1 MTCGEETGRKTTN
14 RAYRTPFKTNKM
26 KKKDQSKHGVLRLKN
41 VELEEQLK
49 ERNQEAIQIA
59 NETGKDQAV
68 QENTPP
74 LLAENGIMWYRPIK
88 SFCQESLSL
97 IRATL
102 QPDAP
107 ERQVNHEYYNKLE
120 QNKRDHI
127 ETIKHD
133 VGLAKREVQKST
145 DAGKHL
151 GGLKKRKFRKVR
163 LLCGVFVSA
172 DFFFSGSALTK
183 IGLTFIAAYIV
194 AFALAAAILA
204 AAEGIPFIV
213 EKINGRAKKIV
224 VTIIMFSLF
233 GVLFYWIAYL
243 RTSGN
248 GLYSGTPRMV
258 FVGLNMFLLLISTFL
273 IWRYRPTKKELEA
286 WDEYSEVKRNCDVL
300 EKKKEN
306 SEAELITILEEYHDK
321 VQEAKAILILGSD
334 LERQVEDAY
343 FRAYSVYCES
353 NCKYRK
359 DSKGGAIPA
368 FMNDDPEPLTFH
380 FPKNNLL

>member
-1 MTCGEETGRKTTN
+1 
-14 RAYRTPFKTNKM
+14 M

-41 VELEEQLK
+41 AELEEQLK
-49 ERNQEAIQIA
+49 ERNKEAIQIA
-59 NETGKDQAV
+59 NDTGKDQAV

-74 LLAENGIMWYRPIK
+74 LSAESGIMWYRPIK

-97 IRATL
+97 IRTAL

-107 ERQVNHEYYNKLE
+107 ERQVNHEYYGKVE

-127 ETIKHD
+127 ETIDHD
-133 VGLAKREVQKST
+133 LGLAKREVQKAT

-151 GGLKKRKFRKVR
+151 GGVKKRRFQKVR
-163 LLCGVFVSA
+163 LLCGLFVSA
-172 DFFFSGSALTK
+172 DFFFSGSALSK
-183 IGLTFIAAYIV
+183 IGLSFIAAYIV

-204 AAEGIPFIV
+204 AAEGIPFII
-213 EKINGRAKKIV
+213 EKLKGRSKKFA
-224 VTIIMFSLF
+224 VTVFIFSLF

-243 RTSGN
+243 RTSGGN

-273 IWRYRPTKKELEA
+273 IWRYRPTKQELEA
-286 WDEYSEVKRNCDVL
+286 WDEYSEVKRNCNDL
-300 EKKKEN
+300 EKKKQIAEV
-306 SEAELITILEEYHDK
+306 ELITILEEYHDK
-321 VQEAKAILILGSD
+321 VQEAKVILILGSD
-334 LERQVEDAY
+334 LERQVEDGY
-343 FRAYSVYCES
+343 FRAYSVYCEA

-359 DSKGGAIPA
+359 DSKAGAFPI
-368 FMNDDPEPLTFH
+368 FMNDNPEPLTFH